1 MPSLTLYTYWRSSS
15 AYRVRIALA
24 VKNVPYEKVA
34 VNLLASEQTR
44 SAYLEMCP
52 TAHVP
57 CLVVDGKPLGESVA
71 IIELLEELF
80 PSPQLFPM
88 DPWARAQV
96 RSLVEIINAGTQ
108 PMQNLHVLQRVS
120 DDKEARATWARHFI
134 GRGLAAFEAVMA
146 RHHAEGTRG
155 KFAYGDAL
163 TAADCVLVPQVYNA
177 KRFDLDLGPMPR
189 VAAAYDAALATAQVA
204 SAMPER
210 QPDASP

>member
-24 VKNVPYEKVA
+24 VKNVPYAKVA
-34 VNLLASEQTR
+34 VNLLSSEQTGN
-44 SAYLEMCP
+44 AYVELCP

-80 PSPQLFPM
+80 PSPPLFPK

-96 RSLVEIINAGTQ
+96 RSLVEIVNAGIQ
-108 PMQNLHVLQRVS
+108 PLQNLQVLKRLS
-120 DDKEARATWARHFI
+120 DDKDARAAWARHFI
-134 GRGLAAFEAVMA
+134 ARGLTALEAVMA

-163 TAADCVLVPQVYNA
+163 TAADCVLVPQIYNA
-177 KRFDLDLGPMPR
+177 KRFDVDLGPMPR
-189 VAAAYDAALATAQVA
+189 VAAAYEAALGTAQVA
-204 SAMPER
+204 SAIPEN